1 MIGNK
6 EQIKQELENI
16 KDNKKLYRFEPYKE
30 KRSNKANRYFWELLG
45 QLCLEMGLDTI
56 EEYKKRVRRLGVFRY
71 WEIDK
76 DNVATFNKMWSDNGI
91 AWFTDVVDIAENGK
105 IGINAYYGSSSYN
118 TKQMAKLID
127 GVVQDCKAIGIE
139 TESPE
144 NIKSLLENY

>member
-56 EEYKKRVRRLGVFRY
+56 EEYKKRVRQLGVFRY

-76 DNVATFNKMWSDNGI
+76 DNVSTFNKMWSDNGI